1 MQKNKVQFNKC
12 WGLYLSK
19 DNQLHKFKLGGSLP
33 GRRDSE
39 KAVVDDE
46 FDMSE
51 PLWRQARTVALKF
64 YEFWTP
70 VSFLVAIWRNCKWMH
85 GFF

>member
-19 DNQLHKFKLGGSLP
+19 DNQLHKFKLGSSLP
-33 GRRDSE
+33 GRGDSE

-51 PLWRQARTVALKF
+51 PL
-64 YEFWTP
+64 
-70 VSFLVAIWRNCKWMH
+70 
-85 GFF
+85 